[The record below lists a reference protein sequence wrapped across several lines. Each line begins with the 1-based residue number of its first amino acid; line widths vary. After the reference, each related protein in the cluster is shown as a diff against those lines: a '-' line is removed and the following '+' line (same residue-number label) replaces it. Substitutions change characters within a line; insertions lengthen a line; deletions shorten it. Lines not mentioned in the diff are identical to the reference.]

1 MTSWLAVYTGNCPFY
16 LGDIIR
22 YNHCHLFK
30 DITYR
35 CSDNMANQPNFT
47 DEEYKAFAEL
57 MDSYNRTFAVSI
69 TTLVLAV
76 IGFII
81 AEVQV
86 GYLITNNIR
95 WLFGLL
101 VMLPLAV
108 TSIGTKYDFNHLTF
122 SMPKTI
128 LYSVLNVVSLATIV
142 AIVVMLNS

>member
-1 MTSWLAVYTGNCPFY
+1 
-16 LGDIIR
+16 
-22 YNHCHLFK
+22 
-30 DITYR
+30 
-35 CSDNMANQPNFT
+35 MANQPNFT

-86 GYLITNNIR
+86 GYLMTNNIR

-128 LYSVLNVVSLATIV
+128 LYTVLNVIALITII
-142 AIVVMLNS
+142 AIVVMLNR